1 MSREVVSNR
10 RNAEYR
16 ERLSGAAGYRLTEPH
31 VRAGATRHGADGRA
45 VIPDA
50 EIPAV
55 PIRVGFVVHVMQL
68 AGAEVLVA
76 ETIRRLGPRI
86 EPVVL
91 CLDQVGALG
100 ELMQKEGVEVIA
112 FGRRAGIDL
121 SVVRRLARVIRE
133 KRLDVVHAHQYT
145 PFFYGALGAK
155 ASLAHPRVIFT
166 EHGRHYPD
174 VVSRKRRF
182 ANRVLFDRL
191 ADDVNAVCGFS
202 AISLAA
208 HDGFSKARIE
218 VIENG
223 VDLSRYRVVRDRGA
237 LKARLGLAADRRYI
251 VTIARFHP
259 VKDHRTLLLAFSQVA
274 ASLPDVDLLLV
285 GDGPLRGEL
294 EQIARDLGLADR
306 IRFLGVR
313 DDVADILAVA
323 DLFALASVSEAASI
337 TLLEAMASKV
347 PVVVTE
353 VGGNPEIVRHGIDGL
368 LAPRGDASAIA
379 AAIVRLLEAPDTA
392 RAMARS
398 AADRVATLYTL
409 DRTID
414 RYYSLYRR
422 AQRSSPSAG

>member
-10 RNAEYR
+10 RNSEYR
-16 ERLSGAAGYRLTEPH
+16 ERYSGAAGYGGTERH
-31 VRAGATRHGADGRA
+31 VRARPTGNGGDGKP
-45 VIPDA
+45 VILDG

-55 PIRVGFVVHVMQL
+55 PIRVGFVLHVMQV

-91 CLDQVGALG
+91 CLDRVGALG

-112 FGRRAGIDL
+112 FARHAGMDL

-133 KRLDVVHAHQYT
+133 RRLDVVHAHQYT

-155 ASLAHPRVIFT
+155 ASLTNPRVIFT

-174 VVSRKRRF
+174 VVSWKRRF

-202 AISLAA
+202 ATSLAA

-223 VDLSRYRVVRDRGA
+223 VDLSRYRVVRDQGA
-237 LKARLGLAADRRYI
+237 LKARLGLAADRRHI

-259 VKDHRTLLLAFSQVA
+259 VKDHRTLLQAFSHVA
-274 ASLPDVDLLLV
+274 ASIPDVDLLLV

-294 EQIARDLGLADR
+294 EQIARSLGLAER
-306 IRFLGVR
+306 ISFLGVR

-323 DLFALASVSEAASI
+323 DVFALTSVSEAASI

-379 AAIVRLLEAPDTA
+379 AAIVTLLESPDTA

-422 AQRSSPSAG
+422 AQRSSPSAR